1 MSSNG
6 YPIALI
12 EVLFTKSCVIAIPGH
27 QVTPGGSIPAPENS
41 INVTPVPDQP
51 HHFVAAMRT
60 VFNSEKSA
68 DYPYFIEMECLAS
81 FSTDGTLP
89 PEAELR
95 GVTINGHSVCYGA
108 IREAVSWLTARQ
120 PYGQVSLGL
129 SVLRPSEEPK
139 SVTDA
144 KVSPD

>member
-1 MSSNG
+1 MSSKE

-27 QVTPGGSIPAPENS
+27 QTAPVAQIPPPENS

-51 HHFVAAMRT
+51 HHFVASMRT
-60 VFNSEKSA
+60 VINSEKSA

-81 FSTDGTLP
+81 FSTDGSLS

-129 SVLRPSEEPK
+129 SVLRSNGEPK
-139 SVTDA
+139 
-144 KVSPD
+144 PDTEASAAPK